1 MRFARVVL
9 VCAALFVLSVVAQ
22 SPNGAINGQVL
33 DPSGGAIADAGI
45 VIVNDV
51 TGLQYTTKTND
62 EGIYV
67 LANLPPGPYRLQVS
81 KVGFKTL
88 VKPDIILNVQ
98 DALAISFTLPIGALA
113 ETVTVEG
120 GASLVNTES
129 SAVSTV
135 IDRKFVENIPLNGR
149 SFQDLISMT
158 PGIVT
163 QSPQTTSQ
171 ATGQNG
177 DFSVNG
183 QRTESNYYTVD
194 GVSANISPGSGIPG
208 PVNGGTLPASTAL
221 GTTQSLISV
230 DALQEFRVQSSTYSA
245 EYGRSPGGQFSLVT
259 RSGTNVLHGTV
270 FEYLRNSVFDA
281 NNWFNDYFQKPQ
293 SALRQNDFGGTIGG
307 PIKLP
312 GLYSG
317 KDRTFFFFSYE
328 GLRLTQPQ
336 PAAVQYVPDTYLR
349 QQAPAALQPIL
360 NAYPVQNGV
369 DYGTPVSPSVA
380 QLIAS
385 YSLPS
390 QINSISLRLD
400 HTFSPKMALFFRFGN
415 TPSFT
420 STRLLS
426 ALSTQHL
433 DSRTYTLG
441 ATSQLTN
448 RMSNEFRWGYA
459 DSSSKQQAGLD
470 AFAGAKPINL
480 GEAMGASSSPTS
492 FSFFDLNIFGI
503 GDSLLLTQ
511 KGRLEAKQ
519 WNAIDTFSWAFGRNQ
534 LKMGAD
540 YRRITSPLT
549 PSSPQ
554 VLALNFSAQSVL
566 GNSIDATFLS
576 KSLPATPVFN
586 EIAVFA
592 QDEWRIAPRLSLSLG
607 LRWEYDPPPG
617 EAHGE
622 DAFTLLGDINNPG
635 TLTVAPRGTSLWKPP
650 AYNFAPRLGAAW
662 QPYNRRPGRETVVRA
677 GGGVFL
683 DTDNQVATQ
692 GYDGLG
698 FSASSSLFG
707 ASLPLPASAFNF
719 VPSTNPPYTGTSLT
733 AFPRHLQLPYTL
745 QWNAALQQS
754 LGKAQAITV
763 SYVGAAGRRLV
774 QLQQRDVQSINPNFA
789 GIRFLQAGVS
799 SNYQALQLQFQR
811 TVNHGLQALA
821 SYTWSHCLDFGSS
834 DAALPAT
841 RGNCDFDVRH
851 NFQGGLTSSLS
862 SVRGNRVVRAVLDDW
877 GVDGRIS
884 VRSAFPLTLLGNLL
898 SDPLTGN
905 QYYGNLDLVPGHP
918 LYLYGSQYPGGRTVN
933 PAAFSLPGNPNDLG
947 NAPRNFVRGFGAWQ
961 VNLSLRREF
970 PVREKLRLQFRAEA
984 FNVVN
989 HPNFG
994 YIDPNLTDLLFGQ
1007 ATQTLNQSLG
1017 TVAAQYQQ
1025 GGPRSMQFALKLLY

>member
-9 VCAALFVLSVVAQ
+9 VCATLFVLSVVAQ

-259 RSGTNVLHGTV
+259 RSGTNVLHGAV

-293 SALRQNDFGGTIGG
+293 PALRQNDFGGTVGG

-312 GLYSG
+312 ELYSG

-349 QQAPAALQPIL
+349 QQAPAPLQPIL

-369 DYGTPVSPSVA
+369 DYGTSTSPSLA

-390 QINSISLRLD
+390 QIDSISLRLD

-441 ATSQLTN
+441 ATSQLTS

-459 DSSSKQQAGLD
+459 DSSSNQQAGLD
-470 AFAGAKPINL
+470 AFAGARPINL
-480 GEAMGASSSPTS
+480 AEAMGATFSPTS

-519 WNAIDTFSWAFGRNQ
+519 WNAIDTFSWVFGRHQ
-534 LKMGAD
+534 LKIGAD
-540 YRRITSPLT
+540 YRRIISPLT

-566 GNSIDATFLS
+566 GNSVDATFLS
-576 KSLPATPVFN
+576 KSLPATPVFD
-586 EIAVFA
+586 ETAVFV

-607 LRWEYDPPPG
+607 LRWEFDPPPG
-617 EAHGE
+617 EAHGN
-622 DAFTLLGDINNPG
+622 DAFTLFGNVNDPS
-635 TLTVAPRGTSLWKPP
+635 TLTVAPRGTSLWKPSV
-650 AYNFAPRLGAAW
+650 YNFAPRLGAAW
-662 QPYNRRPGRETVVRA
+662 QPFNRRPGRETVVRA

-698 FSASSSLFG
+698 FSASHSLFG

-719 VPSTNPPYTGTSLT
+719 APSTSPPYTGTSLT
-733 AFPRHLQLPYTL
+733 VFPRHLQLPYTL

-754 LGKAQAITV
+754 LGKAQAITI

-774 QLQQRDVQSINPNFA
+774 QLQQRDVQSINPSFA
-789 GIRFLQAGVS
+789 GIRFLQSGVS
-799 SNYQALQLQFQR
+799 SNYQALQLQLQR
-811 TVNHGLQALA
+811 TLNHGLQGLA

-862 SVRGNRVVRAVLDDW
+862 SVRGNRVVRAMLDDW
-877 GVDGRIS
+877 GVDGRLS

-898 SDPLTGN
+898 TDPLTGN
-905 QYYGNLDLVPGHP
+905 EYYGNLDLVPGQP
-918 LYLYGSQYPGGRTVN
+918 LYLFGQQYPGGRTVN
-933 PAAFSLPGNPNDLG
+933 PAAFSLPGNPNDPG
-947 NAPRNFVRGFGAWQ
+947 DAPRNFVRGFGAWQ
-961 VNLSLRREF
+961 INLSLRREF
-970 PVREKLRLQFRAEA
+970 AVREKLRIQFRAEA
-984 FNVVN
+984 FNVLN

-1025 GGPRSMQFALKLLY
+1025 GGSRSMQFALKLLY

>member
-1 MRFARVVL
+1 MHFARVVL
-9 VCAALFVLSVVAQ
+9 LCGTLFVLSVIAQ
-22 SPNGAINGQVL
+22 SPNGTINGQVL

-45 VIVNDV
+45 VILNDV
-51 TGLQYTTKTND
+51 TGLRYTSKTND
-62 EGIYV
+62 EGIYA
-67 LANLPPGPYRLQVS
+67 LPNLPPGPYRLQVS

-88 VKPDIILNVQ
+88 IKPDIILNIQ
-98 DALAISFTLPIGALA
+98 GALAISFTLPVGALA

-120 GASLVNTES
+120 GGPLVNTES

-135 IDRKFVENIPLNGR
+135 IDRKFVENLPLNGR

-259 RSGTNVLHGTV
+259 RSGTNAFHGSA
-270 FEYLRNSVFDA
+270 FDYLRNSAFDA

-293 SALRQNDFGGTIGG
+293 SALRQNDFGGTLGG

-312 GLYSG
+312 GLYDG
-317 KDRTFFFFSYE
+317 RDKTFFFFSYE

-336 PAAVQYVPDTYLR
+336 PAAVQYVPDNYLR
-349 QQAPAALQPIL
+349 QQAPIPLQPIL
-360 NAYPVQNGV
+360 NAFPLQNGV
-369 DYGTPVSPSVA
+369 DYGTPTSPSIA

-390 QINSISLRLD
+390 QIDSLSLRLD
-400 HTFSPKMALFFRFGN
+400 HTFSPRIALFFRFGS

-420 STRLLS
+420 STRSLS

-433 DSRTYTLG
+433 NSETYTLG
-441 ATSQLTN
+441 ATSQLTG
-448 RMSNEFRWGYA
+448 RASNEFRWGYA
-459 DSSSKQQAGLD
+459 GSSSTAQAGLD
-470 AFAGAKPINL
+470 AFGGAKPINL
-480 GEAMGASSSPTS
+480 AEALGMNLSPTS
-492 FSFFDLNIFGI
+492 FAFFDLNIFGI
-503 GDSLLLTQ
+503 GESLLLTQ
-511 KGRLEAKQ
+511 KGRLQAKQ
-519 WNAIDTFSWAFGRNQ
+519 WNALDTFSWALGRHQ
-534 LKMGAD
+534 LKIGAD
-540 YRRITSPLT
+540 YRHITSPLT

-566 GNSIDATFLS
+566 SNSMDATFLS
-576 KSLPATPVFN
+576 KSLSAIPVFN

-592 QDEWRIAPRLSLSLG
+592 QDEWRIAPRLSLDLG
-607 LRWEYDPPPG
+607 LRWEFDPPPG
-617 EAHGE
+617 EAHGN
-622 DAFTLLGDINNPG
+622 DAFTLLGNINNPS

-650 AYNFAPRLGAAW
+650 LYNFAPRLGAAW
-662 QPYNRRPGRETVVRA
+662 QPYNRSPGRETVVRA
-677 GGGVFL
+677 GGGVFF

-698 FSASSSLFG
+698 FSASTSLFG
-707 ASLPLPASAFNF
+707 ESLPLPASAFNF
-719 VPSTNPPYTGTSLT
+719 APSTNPPYTGTSLT

-754 LGKAQAITV
+754 LGRAQALTV

-774 QLQQRDVQSINPNFA
+774 QLQQRNVQSINPTFA

-811 TVNHGLQALA
+811 TVNHGLQALT

-851 NFQGGLTSSLS
+851 NFQGGLTSNLPR
-862 SVRGNRVVRAVLDDW
+862 VRGNRVVRAVLDDW
-877 GVDGRIS
+877 GVDGRLS
-884 VRSAFPLTLLGNLL
+884 ARSAFPLTLLGNLL
-898 SDPLTGN
+898 NDPLTGN
-905 QYYGNLDLVPGHP
+905 QYYGNLDLVSGPP
-918 LYLYGSQYPGGRTVN
+918 LYLYGRQYPGGRTVN
-933 PAAFSLPGNPNDLG
+933 PAAFSLPGNPNDPG

-961 VNLSLRREF
+961 INFSLRREF
-970 PVREKLRLQFRAEA
+970 PVREKLKVQFRAEA
-984 FNVVN
+984 FNVLN

-1007 ATQTLNQSLG
+1007 ATRTLNQSLG